1 MEARLAAAL
10 SGRRPATMSSRAAAE
25 SRPEPEAVNGEAVVE
40 NGANVWPDE
49 AAETAFLAGLSGP
62 TEPAAPVVEAPE
74 TAAED
79 EEEEE
84 KETPLPALDELV
96 QRLSPETREL
106 LDDLFR
112 AKFVTVRRVPKQ
124 ALKD

>member
-1 MEARLAAAL
+1 M
-10 SGRRPATMSSRAAAE
+10 
-25 SRPEPEAVNGEAVVE
+25 
-40 NGANVWPDE
+40 
-49 AAETAFLAGLSGP
+49 
-62 TEPAAPVVEAPE
+62 VEAPE